1 MSNKN
6 IKASIGNQ
14 LEAKSWQT
22 EAPLRMIMNNL
33 DRDVAENPDELIV
46 MVELER
52 RQGTGNAMKLL
63 CPN

>member
-1 MSNKN
+1 MSNRN

-33 DRDVAENPDELIV
+33 ETEPRNRDIYIILFISD
-46 MVELER
+46 
-52 RQGTGNAMKLL
+52 
-63 CPN
+63 